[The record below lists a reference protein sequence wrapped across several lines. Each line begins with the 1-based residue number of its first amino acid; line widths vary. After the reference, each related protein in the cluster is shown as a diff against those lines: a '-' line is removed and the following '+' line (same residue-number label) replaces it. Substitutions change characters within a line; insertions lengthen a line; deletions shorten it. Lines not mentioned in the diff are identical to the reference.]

1 MYIYEEPVI
10 HLNHELFQ
18 MPEQLLL
25 KASELHGNVENIPA
39 IHQKKKAK
47 NIFRFSRLG
56 MSDRAWMV
64 TLPLYA
70 NEMLYGILVCDLTDE
85 VLEYGEFLSNQISAA
100 VKMLNLLKN
109 NENIQK
115 QLEESL
121 YVLKANNLELETLSK
136 KDPLTG
142 ICNRRGFFEYAEPML
157 KKARAAE
164 KHFWCFMRI

>member
-1 MYIYEEPVI
+1 M
-10 HLNHELFQ
+10 
-18 MPEQLLL
+18 
-25 KASELHGNVENIPA
+25 
-39 IHQKKKAK
+39 
-47 NIFRFSRLG
+47 LG

-115 QLEESL
+115 QLEGIS
-121 YVLKANNLELETLSK
+121 VCLKGKQSG
-136 KDPLTG
+136 TG
-142 ICNRRGFFEYAEPML
+142 NTFKERSTDRDL
-157 KKARAAE
+157 
-164 KHFWCFMRI
+164 

>member
-25 KASELHGNVENIPA
+25 KARELHGNVENIPA
-39 IHQKKKAK
+39 IHQKKRQKY
-47 NIFRFSRLG
+47 FPVSRLG

-100 VKMLNLLKN
+100 VKMLNLLK
-109 NENIQK
+109 
-115 QLEESL
+115 
-121 YVLKANNLELETLSK
+121 T
-136 KDPLTG
+136 
-142 ICNRRGFFEYAEPML
+142 
-157 KKARAAE
+157 
-164 KHFWCFMRI
+164 MRIFRNS